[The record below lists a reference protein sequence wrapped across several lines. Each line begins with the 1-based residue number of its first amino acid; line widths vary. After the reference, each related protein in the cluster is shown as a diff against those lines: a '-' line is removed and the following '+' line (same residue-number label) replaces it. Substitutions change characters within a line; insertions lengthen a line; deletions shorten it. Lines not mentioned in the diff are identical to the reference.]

1 MKRTLNFDNNDDFDQ
16 LKNRV
21 LRILSPIKSAD
32 KNTLADK
39 NFLLSAQ
46 KTKAGE
52 QLPPYY
58 LVYFLLVNFLRF
70 QDLGRFEKIAWSI
83 PIDFNGRAFL
93 IEHRKFGLG
102 LFAHGAKKE
111 DKDATE
117 IVKKI
122 RSAIK
127 TASPYFEFVASQE
140 AKDSKLNVRN
150 NGKMLFE
157 RYKFFA
163 QISLAMSKEDKN
175 RIKKV
180 KNEIPAFEGLETR
193 LKSKKPEW
201 MAISAIDAFFSWTE
215 HIFIHL
221 SILDGKVLTG
231 EKVADLAKS
240 DWHTKFKNALS
251 LDCPEIKKLYNELTE
266 IRRQLRNYIAH
277 GAFGKNGEAFSFHS
291 RVGAVPLLLPHQKGK
306 PRFILSDNL
315 SFDEHKVINTI
326 EKFIKVLWKGK
337 RGPAK
342 LYIQESD
349 LPLILTYAADGTYQ
363 NAMKSKKSM
372 ENFLDRLA
380 DEFDQAANM
389 DF

>member
-1 MKRTLNFDNNDDFDQ
+1 MKRTLNFDNSDDLDRI
-16 LKNRV
+16 KNCV
-21 LRILSPIKSAD
+21 LRILSPIKP
-32 KNTLADK
+32 ADK

-52 QLPPYY
+52 KLPPYY
-58 LVYFLLVNFLRF
+58 LVYFLFVNLLGFE
-70 QDLGRFEKIAWSI
+70 DLGRFEKIAWSI
-83 PIDFNGRAFL
+83 PIDFNGCAFL
-93 IEHRKFGLG
+93 IEHRKYGLG
-102 LFAHGAKKE
+102 LFAHDANKE
-111 DKDATE
+111 YKDATE

-140 AKDSKLNVRN
+140 ARGSKLNVSN

-157 RYKFFA
+157 RYNFFSE
-163 QISLAMSKEDKN
+163 ISLGMLKEDKN
-175 RIKKV
+175 RIK
-180 KNEIPAFEGLETR
+180 EIVDKFPEFEKMV
-193 LKSKKPEW
+193 KSKKTEW

-240 DWHTKFKNALS
+240 DWHTKFKNALG
-251 LDCPEIKKLYNELTE
+251 LDFPEIKKLYNELTE

-315 SFDEHKVINTI
+315 SFDEHKVLNTI

-349 LPLILTYAADGTYQ
+349 LPLILTFAADGTYQ
-363 NAMKSKKSM
+363 KAMKSTKSM
-372 ENFLDRLA
+372 KDFLDRLCY
-380 DEFDQAANM
+380 EFDQAANM